1 MGLSL
6 LFFLVFFVV
15 GFVVGGVVAADI
27 VGLEAPDDAVDDV
40 LVLEDEDAER
50 VLFLE
55 DFLGFF
61 GFFFSFSSSLS
72 SSWSSSWHLMLM
84 LCIAG

>member
-1 MGLSL
+1 M
-6 LFFLVFFVV
+6 FFLVF
-15 GFVVGGVVAADI
+15 FVVGGVVAADI
-27 VGLEAPDDAVDDV
+27 VGLKAPDDAVDDV

-61 GFFFSFSSSLS
+61 GFFSFSSSLS

>member
-1 MGLSL
+1 MAVVGLSL
-6 LFFLVFFVV
+6 LFFLVF
-15 GFVVGGVVAADI
+15 FVVGGVVAADI
-27 VGLEAPDDAVDDV
+27 VGLEAPGDAVDEV